1 MTFFYQSSH
10 NYVTLFSG
18 IPRTEEYMNYIKKTL
33 QDLTIRDNFLFAAV
47 MQQGDNCKRFLE
59 MLLDISIGRIE
70 IQYEKTIIFNPE
82 YKGIRMDV
90 YSKDDNSTCY
100 NIEMQVLN
108 GELPKRSRYYH
119 SQMDMELLGSG
130 EDYENLPQSYVIFI
144 CNFDPF
150 QKKRYLYSFENI
162 CIEDTALKLQ
172 DGNKTIFLSTKGEN
186 PSEISTSLLHFLK
199 FIKENHPN

>member
-1 MTFFYQSSH
+1 M
-10 NYVTLFSG
+10 
-18 IPRTEEYMNYIKKTL
+18 EEYMNYIKKTL

-82 YKGIRMDV
+82 YKGICMDV

-108 GELPKRSRYYH
+108 AELPKRSRYYH
-119 SQMDMELLGSG
+119 SQMK
-130 EDYENLPQSYVIFI
+130 
-144 CNFDPF
+144 
-150 QKKRYLYSFENI
+150 QKIITTLMLHNYKIVL
-162 CIEDTALKLQ
+162 
-172 DGNKTIFLSTKGEN
+172 NK
-186 PSEISTSLLHFLK
+186 
-199 FIKENHPN
+199 